1 MSKILEATK
10 IQARAVIPIVKAL
23 EKELGKAR
31 AHEIVG
37 KAIAESY
44 VQYREK
50 RGFEPDNHPRVE
62 LETGPDFPVERE
74 VVEDTE
80 SRFGF
85 NITGCQFAEYFRA
98 IGEPE
103 IGALMTCGVDFAA
116 EAKMRPGW
124 TFSRTQT
131 RMQGAPH
138 CDFRWTKLEDGA
150 VENNTSLG
158 ER

>member
-1 MSKILEATK
+1 MSQILEATK

-23 EKELGKAR
+23 ENELGKAR

-44 VQYREK
+44 VRYREK
-50 RGFEPDNHPRVE
+50 RGFELDSHPRVE
-62 LETGPDFPVERE
+62 QETGLDFPVEQE
-74 VVEDTE
+74 IVEDTE
-80 SRFGF
+80 TSFGF
-85 NITGCQFAEYFRA
+85 NITRCQFAEYFRA

-131 RMQGAPH
+131 CMQGAPH
-138 CDFRWTKLEDGA
+138 CDFRWTKLKDGA
-150 VENNTSLG
+150 AADNV
-158 ER
+158 

>member
-23 EKELGKAR
+23 EKELGKVR

-50 RGFEPDNHPRVE
+50 RGFDLDSHPRVE
-62 LETGPDFPVERE
+62 QETGLDFPIERE

-80 SRFGF
+80 SSFGF
-85 NITGCQFAEYFRA
+85 NITGCQFAEYFRV

-124 TFSRTQT
+124 TFRRTQT

-138 CDFRWTKLEDGA
+138 CDFRWTKFEDGA
-150 VENNTSLG
+150 AENNA
-158 ER
+158 